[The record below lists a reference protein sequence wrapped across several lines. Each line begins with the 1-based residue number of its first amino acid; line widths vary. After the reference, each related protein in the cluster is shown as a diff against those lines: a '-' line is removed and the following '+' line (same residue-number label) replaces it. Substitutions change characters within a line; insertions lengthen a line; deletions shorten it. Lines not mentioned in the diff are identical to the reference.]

1 MKGRVLTY
9 LDIMEISDRAQKK
22 MMGRYNRRVK
32 MQNFA
37 AKYGWQF
44 WIQIFN
50 LLKY

>member
-22 MMGRYNRRVK
+22 MMRRYNRWVK

-37 AKYGWQF
+37 AKYGWHI
-44 WIQIFN
+44 WTRIFN
-50 LLKY
+50 ILKY